1 MEKYYVLFPVRM
13 WDSSEELEEFETKED
28 ALNSINADLKR
39 EWDFE
44 VSVEDYRIFKGVELN
59 LKEKTTVT
67 EVVLEEL

>member
-13 WDSSEELEEFETKED
+13 WDSSKELEEFETKED
-28 ALNSINADLKR
+28 ALNSINADLKN

-67 EVVLEEL
+67 EVVLEE